1 MLDPETLALI
11 DELRWHLRC
20 DKSEVVRRAVELLAR
35 EAGLTGGSH

>member
-20 DKSEVVRRAVELLAR
+20 DKSEVVRRAVELLAW